1 MTLEILYQDD
11 DLVAVNK
18 PSGMLVHRGWANDK
32 VVAMTE
38 VRDQIGTWVYPVHRL
53 DRGSSGVLL
62 FALSSEV
69 AAALGHAFSER
80 LVRKF
85 YLALLRGVPEEEAII
100 DHEIPK
106 KEGGP
111 RVEAQT
117 AYRRLG
123 VAGRYSLVEAMP
135 RTGRLHQIRRHFK
148 HISCP
153 LIGDVKYGKGEHNR
167 HFRDNFNLH
176 RLALHSHG
184 LALAHPTTGVPLELH
199 APVPEDLEQTFL
211 KLGVV
216 ESIAELRADFSQPG
230 VVAKASS

>member
-1 MTLEILYQDD
+1 VEILYQDEEV
-11 DLVAVNK
+11 VAVNK

-32 VVAMTE
+32 IVLMTE
-38 VRDQIGTWVYPVHRL
+38 VRDQIGQWVYPVHRL
-53 DRGSSGVLL
+53 DRGSSGVVL

-69 AAALGHAFSER
+69 AASLGHAFSER
-80 LVRKF
+80 LVHKR
-85 YLALLRGVPEEEAII
+85 YLALVRGVPEEQGLI
-100 DHEIPK
+100 DHDIAK

-111 RVEAQT
+111 KVSAQT

-123 VAGRYSLVEAMP
+123 VSGRYSLVEAMP

-167 HFRDNFNLH
+167 HFREHYGLH

-184 LALAHPTTGVPLELH
+184 MALQHPRSGDRLELH
-199 APVPEDLEQTFL
+199 AALPEDLGEAILQ
-211 KLGVV
+211 LGVAGSL
-216 ESIAELRADFSQPG
+216 ESLRADFLQPEISQ
-230 VVAKASS
+230 AASTLY